1 MRIYIAG
8 KLSTSSERESLN
20 EIAALCENLGFE
32 TFLPHREVGLFY
44 EIKNAEA
51 IFHKDIFEGL
61 RTCDVVVALLEGLHV
76 GAGTAWELG
85 FAYAQGIPCIGLKT
99 DEPLEEAVDYLSPI
113 LLSSVDIVNT
123 EEALRDRLNSFKNAR
138 IED

>member
-20 EIAALCENLGFE
+20 EIATLCENLGFE

-44 EIKNAEA
+44 EIKNAEV
-51 IFHKDIFEGL
+51 IFHKDIFGGL
-61 RTCDVVVALLEGLHV
+61 RKCDVVVALLEGLHV

-85 FAYAQGIPCIGLKT
+85 FAYAQGIQCIGLKT
-99 DEPLEEAVDYLSPI
+99 DESLEEAADYLSPI

-123 EEALRDRLNSFKNAR
+123 KEALRDRLNSFKNAR